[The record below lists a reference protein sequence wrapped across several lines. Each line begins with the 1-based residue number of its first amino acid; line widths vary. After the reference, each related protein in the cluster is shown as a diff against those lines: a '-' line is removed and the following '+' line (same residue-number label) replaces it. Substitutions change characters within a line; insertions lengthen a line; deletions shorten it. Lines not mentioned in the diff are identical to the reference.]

1 MALLDKIKDKQVE
14 VKYESGDHYL
24 MTYLSAKELRWEALG
39 EVAEGEAATGTE
51 PYWSREIAP
60 GIYNVNWIEAD
71 GMTASQVL
79 NFNV

>member
-1 MALLDKIKDKQVE
+1 MALLDEIKDKQVE

-24 MTYLSAKELRWEALG
+24 MTYLSSKELRWEALG

-60 GIYNVNWIEAD
+60 GIYNVN
-71 GMTASQVL
+71 
-79 NFNV
+79 